1 MFEKNSLKFI
11 IRANDIQT
19 HTPCISKCYTQ
30 LRMKRCKEKNEI
42 FMFYLYPIFT
52 LFNCSKKNMC
62 FLNIEFKFLK
72 KIYEIKQID
81 VNDADKI
88 QETDLV

>member
-1 MFEKNSLKFI
+1 MLHSTSNEKMQRKKMKFLCSI
-11 IRANDIQT
+11 
-19 HTPCISKCYTQ
+19 YTQ
-30 LRMKRCKEKNEI
+30 
-42 FMFYLYPIFT
+42 YLHYSIVP
-52 LFNCSKKNMC
+52 KKNMC

-81 VNDADKI
+81 VNNADKI

>member
-1 MFEKNSLKFI
+1 
-11 IRANDIQT
+11 
-19 HTPCISKCYTQ
+19 
-30 LRMKRCKEKNEI
+30 
-42 FMFYLYPIFT
+42 
-52 LFNCSKKNMC
+52 MC

-88 QETDLV
+88 QETDLVCEKVIPSFFSSSST